1 MREELPDRYFYSRG
15 KVVPLGQLL
24 ADVLAK
30 RNSVDKNYQ
39 KVKNVWQQVVSSEA
53 YRNTEIVGM
62 RNGILYV
69 SVESTAMFHH
79 LANFERDAIVT
90 KINKTVGVGCIRD
103 IRFRAGSEGNVKGR

>member
-15 KVVPLGQLL
+15 KTVPLGQLL
-24 ADVLAK
+24 EGVLAK

-39 KVKNVWQQVVSSEA
+39 KVKNAWQQVVSSET
-53 YRNTEIVGM
+53 YRNTEIIGM

-79 LANFERDAIVT
+79 LANFERHAIVA
-90 KINKTVGVGCIRD
+90 KINETVGVGCISD
-103 IRFRAGSEGNVKGR
+103 IRFKAGSERNVKGK